1 MSLISVISIG
11 FGGFLGAVARYCVT
25 DQVSRLLHPA
35 FPYGTLI
42 VNAAGSFLLGFLSR
56 FLLEHPAISEP
67 LRTGLLIGFLG
78 AFTTFS
84 TFSHETVLLLQEGD
98 FLRVGANIAAN
109 VFLCLFLCFIGL
121 QLAKTV

>member
-1 MSLISVISIG
+1 MSLITVVSVG
-11 FGGFLGAVARYCVT
+11 FGGFLGAIVRYCVT

-56 FLLEHPAISEP
+56 FLLEHPAISES
-67 LRTGLLIGFLG
+67 LRTGLLVGFLG

-98 FLRVGANIAAN
+98 FVRAGANIAAN
-109 VFLCLFLCFIGL
+109 VVMCLFLCLIGL
-121 QLAKTV
+121 QLAKMV